1 MGRVV
6 QIQKARIKL
15 AMRDF
20 KRLHGILVIMTL
32 HEGFDKQ
39 LYKNAE
45 RANRLISFIIL
56 AAKTHSNKLFIVTLP
71 VPFVDKLIT
80 PSFVIII
87 ATVFFLLSS

>member
-56 AAKTHSNKLFIVTLP
+56 AAKTHLLLQALHCNSSS
-71 VPFVDKLIT
+71 
-80 PSFVIII
+80 SFCR
-87 ATVFFLLSS
+87 